1 MQYHFDN
8 KKNGKKS
15 LLTRYIA
22 MAVVVLL
29 LFAALAGQL
38 ASLQLRDG
46 AEYNAT
52 AESRKMK
59 TYTLRGERGMIL
71 DRNGVPLAYDEESY
85 NVTFYRN
92 PSRSSSDDLK
102 EYTQILLRVMEIVER
117 NGGQT
122 VSGFYLKRDE
132 QGNDYLDFLT
142 ENEETFA
149 KREKNWRENFYI
161 TKVAEEDI
169 FAHLCE
175 RYGIEELEYETQ
187 YKVLSIWQELQM
199 NAFLS
204 KPVVI
209 AYDVS
214 MNTVSQIE
222 AASIELTGAAIEQT
236 TKRVYPHGTL
246 AAHIVGYMG
255 AITEDNLE
263 EYIKKG
269 YSADD
274 RVGVYGIER
283 SMEDQLSGNV
293 SYRQGSQEVEVDAN
307 GAVMRELS
315 YKAPVGGNNVM
326 LTIDLEYQ
334 QILEESLQYNIEEA
348 KKIQLEALDEA
359 TDAQLEK
366 YKQQIE
372 NRGGEPLR
380 LAATGA
386 AVVLDV
392 HTGET
397 LAMASYPSFDPND
410 FVRGMTTEEY
420 NEKYNIDTS
429 PLFNRAIS
437 TKATPGSIF
446 KMVTALAGLEEGAVT
461 VDERIDDEGPFTKYD
476 STSYA
481 PKCWYKYPSKHAGQN
496 ASLALTNS
504 CNYYFYTVADRLG
517 IENLYKWTSLL
528 GLTSKTGIELPG
540 ETTGVVG
547 NQTVLYDSSRGITGQ
562 KSSKS
567 NYVARTI
574 MKTLR
579 DTGEAL
585 DRNFEEERLERVTK
599 QLMDLVLEYDSTEMI
614 EQIRLVL
621 MDELGLSSA
630 EISSRYLLNTLN
642 SYLREIRWTPTETIM
657 TGIGQSIT
665 ELTPIAVARYTAAI
679 ANGGDVLEVQI
690 VDKILSQDGSVVTDK
705 QPSIASHLEDVEDS
719 LEVIRSGMKGVIS
732 AEDGGTAAKYFV
744 GYPYTDQIGAKT
756 GTSQVNLID
765 IENNAWFVSF
775 APFDDPDI
783 AIVVF
788 IANGYT
794 GGVAS
799 LTCKDIIT
807 NYMERRNNP
816 EIDTIPA
823 QDSFV
828 P

>member
-1 MQYHFDN
+1 MQGHFGN
-8 KKNGKKS
+8 QNNGKKG

-29 LFAALAGQL
+29 LFAGLTVQL

-46 AEYNAT
+46 EEYNAT

-59 TYTLRGERGMIL
+59 TYTLKGERGMIL
-71 DRNGVPLAYDEESY
+71 DRNGIPLAYDEESY
-85 NVTFYRN
+85 NVTFYRD

-102 EYTQILLRVMEIVER
+102 NYTQILLRVMEIVER

-122 VSGFYLKRDE
+122 VSGFYLKRDAD
-132 QGNDYLDFLT
+132 GNDYLDFLT

-169 FAHLCE
+169 FGYLCR
-175 RYGIEELEYETQ
+175 RYGIEDLDYDTQ

-209 AYDVS
+209 AYDVN

-255 AITEDNLE
+255 AINEDNLE
-263 EYIKKG
+263 EYVKKG

-274 RVGVYGIER
+274 RVGVYGIEK

-293 SYRQGSQEVEVDAN
+293 SYRQGSREVEVDAN

-315 YKAPVGGNNVM
+315 YKAPVSGNNVV

-334 QILEESLQYNIEEA
+334 QILEESLAYNIEEA
-348 KKIQLEALDEA
+348 RKIQLEALNEA

-372 NRGGEPLR
+372 NRDGETLR

-392 HTGET
+392 HTGEV

-410 FVRGMTTEEY
+410 FVRGMSTEEY

-446 KMVTALAGLEEGAVT
+446 KMVTALAGLEEGVVT
-461 VDERIDDEGPFTKYD
+461 VDEQIDDESPFTKYD

-481 PKCWYKYPSKHAGQN
+481 PKCWTKYPSKHAGQN
-496 ASLALTNS
+496 VTLALTNS

-517 IENLYKWTSLL
+517 IDNLYKWASLL
-528 GLTSKTGIELPG
+528 GLTSKTGIELSG

-547 NQTVLYDSSRGITGQ
+547 NQSVLYDSSRGITSQ

-579 DTGEAL
+579 DTG
-585 DRNFEEERLERVTK
+585 
-599 QLMDLVLEYDSTEMI
+599 
-614 EQIRLVL
+614 
-621 MDELGLSSA
+621 
-630 EISSRYLLNTLN
+630 
-642 SYLREIRWTPTETIM
+642 
-657 TGIGQSIT
+657 
-665 ELTPIAVARYTAAI
+665 
-679 ANGGDVLEVQI
+679 
-690 VDKILSQDGSVVTDK
+690 
-705 QPSIASHLEDVEDS
+705 
-719 LEVIRSGMKGVIS
+719 
-732 AEDGGTAAKYFV
+732 
-744 GYPYTDQIGAKT
+744 
-756 GTSQVNLID
+756 
-765 IENNAWFVSF
+765 
-775 APFDDPDI
+775 
-783 AIVVF
+783 
-788 IANGYT
+788 
-794 GGVAS
+794 
-799 LTCKDIIT
+799 
-807 NYMERRNNP
+807 
-816 EIDTIPA
+816 
-823 QDSFV
+823 
-828 P
+828 